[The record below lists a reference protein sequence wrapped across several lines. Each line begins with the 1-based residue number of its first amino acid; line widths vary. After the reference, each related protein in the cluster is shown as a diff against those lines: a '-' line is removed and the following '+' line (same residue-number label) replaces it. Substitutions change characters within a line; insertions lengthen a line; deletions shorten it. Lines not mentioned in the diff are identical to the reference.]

1 MGIKYRIVGQGGKP
15 IRRVKSVWKKYANK
29 EGFELQVWEG
39 KGKGWKRVVKST
51 PKVKK

>member
-1 MGIKYRIVGQGGKP
+1 MGIKYRISQNGKV
-15 IRRVKSVWKKYANK
+15 INRVKSSWKKYAKK

-39 KGKGWKRVVKST
+39 KGKGWKRVMKSV